1 MKTGEKLNV
10 LYLTPYYY
18 SKRGNATTA
27 KRMKEYLNKAGVTVN
42 VFAFEEETGFGQQ
55 YLEQAD
61 IVHALHVRRT
71 ADWLNSNEISIQKPF
86 LLTTGGTDI
95 NVDLKEQQKK
105 DSMAQLLADAAALTV
120 FTEDGKEKAVQDFPF
135 LRGKIHVIPQAVNI
149 PLAKQHTNL
158 ALPNGFPNIL
168 LPAGLRP
175 VKDVLYMLD
184 ELDEKKKSYPNI
196 RFVLIGEPLNK
207 EIEQQVVHET
217 SKRPW
222 FTYYPPVE
230 PEEMHILYKWA
241 DAVVNTSE
249 SEGQPVSLLEGMTEG
264 VPALARNNPGN
275 QSVVQPGCNG
285 YLFSSPDQFSSQFEQ
300 LFSNSELYQKLSEQ
314 ARDYVLTYHHPAE
327 EAKRYMELYR
337 NILE

>member
-1 MKTGEKLNV
+1 MKTGETLNV

-42 VFAFEEETGFGQQ
+42 VFAFKEETASAEP

-61 IVHALHVRRT
+61 IVHALHVRKT
-71 ADWLNSNEISIQKPF
+71 AEWLTSNEIFIQKPF

-95 NVDLKEQQKK
+95 NIDLKEKQKK
-105 DSMAQLLADAAALTV
+105 DSMAHLLEDAAALTV

-135 LRGKIHVIPQAVNI
+135 LRGKTHVIPQAVNI
-149 PLAKQHTNL
+149 PLPKQQTNL
-158 ALPNGFPNIL
+158 ELPDGFPNIL

-175 VKDVLYMLD
+175 VKDVLYVLD
-184 ELDEKKKSYPNI
+184 ELDEKKKSYPNL
-196 RFVLIGEPLNK
+196 RFMLIGEPLNK
-207 EIEQQVVHET
+207 EIEQQVLHES

-222 FTYYPPVE
+222 FTYHPPVE

-275 QSVVQPGCNG
+275 KSVVQPGCNG
-285 YLFSSPDQFSSQFEQ
+285 YLFSSPGQFSRQFEQ
-300 LFSNSELYQKLSEQ
+300 LFSNDQLYQKLSEQ
-314 ARDYVLTYHHPAE
+314 ARDYVLTYHHPVE
-327 EAKRYMELYR
+327 EAKRYIELYK